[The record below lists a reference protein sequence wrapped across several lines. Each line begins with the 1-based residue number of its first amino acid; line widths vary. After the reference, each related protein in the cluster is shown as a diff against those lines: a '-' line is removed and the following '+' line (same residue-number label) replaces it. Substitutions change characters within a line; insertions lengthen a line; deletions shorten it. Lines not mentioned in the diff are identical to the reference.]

1 MELFIGG
8 EAESLSP
15 LHNLFSIFSF
25 LEIKKSP
32 LAVFCALKIFRGEK
46 RAYVSHMVDFFLF
59 RSFLERKEGMNGR
72 IFSSYDDLRRGE
84 NKKIIFLAHTH
95 ARILSLYLENISTFF
110 SFFFFFVLSF
120 CQTCWVQR
128 GKKERKKRGC
138 VNLARSQ
145 VQVSLSLAFMLT
157 FFGLKKEEKGEP
169 HFLSL
174 PISEPSMGSVNIH
187 VSKEKKTFD
196 SLPDS
201 ICVMAPSGVKKKMC
215 SLYYY
220 RTRSI
225 YEQRKRQSGAPL

>member
-1 MELFIGG
+1 MLGI
-8 EAESLSP
+8 
-15 LHNLFSIFSF
+15 
-25 LEIKKSP
+25 
-32 LAVFCALKIFRGEK
+32 
-46 RAYVSHMVDFFLF
+46 
-59 RSFLERKEGMNGR
+59 EG
-72 IFSSYDDLRRGE
+72 
-84 NKKIIFLAHTH
+84 
-95 ARILSLYLENISTFF
+95 
-110 SFFFFFVLSF
+110 
-120 CQTCWVQR
+120 
-128 GKKERKKRGC
+128 KERKKEKGMC
-138 VNLARSQ
+138 QLGPISGTSF
-145 VQVSLSLAFMLT
+145 SLSLAFMLT